1 MSRTVRSCGKG
12 NLQRCRR
19 RIRWYMQNLGLVLMV
34 FSFVC
39 FVIACF
45 SAAAPHWNK
54 LVAAGLA
61 FLVAAEIFGG
71 LSALHYLR

>member
-1 MSRTVRSCGKG
+1 MER
-12 NLQRCRR
+12 
-19 RIRWYMQNLGLVLMV
+19 LGLVLLA

-45 SAAAPHWNK
+45 QAAAPQWNK

-61 FLVAAEIFGG
+61 FLVAAELFGG
-71 LSALHYLR
+71 LSALHYLPH

>member
-1 MSRTVRSCGKG
+1 MA
-12 NLQRCRR
+12 
-19 RIRWYMQNLGLVLMV
+19 NLGLVLLV

-45 SAAAPHWNK
+45 QASAPHYPK

-61 FLVAAEIFGG
+61 FLVAADIFGG
-71 LSALHYLR
+71 LSHLIH

>member
-1 MSRTVRSCGKG
+1 MP
-12 NLQRCRR
+12 
-19 RIRWYMQNLGLVLMV
+19 NLGLVLLV

-45 SAAAPHWNK
+45 PSMSGNWNR

-71 LSALHYLR
+71 LSALHYIH